1 MTSRG
6 TRRRIGTSYS
16 IQTTRGDSQ
25 GGNVAC
31 ASQEGAAT
39 EGFTSSGGGSRSGGT
54 GGFSCA
60 SAGRAVNASAAS
72 VTLDNIHCFMTFL
85 PSETNVD
92 LRGSAVRVA
101 TKRYPI
107 KPDWQGRSA
116 EFVGIVG
123 RGCQTAR
130 NMTDDRTRV
139 LVSAGFSRLKPAL
152 RTRRGTVTSCSRVGC
167 ALVSA
172 VRVSELR
179 PACC

>member
-25 GGNVAC
+25 GGNVAG

-60 SAGRAVNASAAS
+60 NPGSAINASVA
-72 VTLDNIHCFMTFL
+72 LDNIHCFMTLL

-116 EFVGIVG
+116 EFLGIVG

-130 NMTDDRTRV
+130 NMT
-139 LVSAGFSRLKPAL
+139 
-152 RTRRGTVTSCSRVGC
+152 
-167 ALVSA
+167 
-172 VRVSELR
+172 
-179 PACC
+179 